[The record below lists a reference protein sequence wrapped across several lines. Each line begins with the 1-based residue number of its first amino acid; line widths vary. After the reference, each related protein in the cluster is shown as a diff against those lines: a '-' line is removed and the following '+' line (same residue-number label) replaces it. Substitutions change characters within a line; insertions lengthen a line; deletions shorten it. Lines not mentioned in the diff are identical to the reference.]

1 MQFDHIQNHDAHIL
15 YLAECLV
22 ECEEDDDLRTAEQA
36 IHALHQFMTECAL
49 RGRYATVSPVIEKID
64 AIISQA
70 DSAAFV
76 QLLAENFP
84 VSLARVYD
92 LMRLHKSEEV
102 RRTLIENIT
111 THQAVAFDPKD
122 SVCSQSISLGKLLI
136 KQGDASSL
144 CSLMSEVLKYNPDA
158 IASLIIWAIRAAPEA
173 LYDPVLAWFA
183 NNDRQGQ
190 VMSLVAHHFGS
201 QLRFRELVDLK
212 AAGIALAFSDFPKSQ
227 AEGVDYSYYD
237 FKLKRSVQVSM
248 QELFSPR
255 GAALDAKVSYCLLR
269 NFHMGAL
276 LEIAARPDM
285 QQALRPMF
293 DALILAIDSGYIRE
307 DQGLRGRVG
316 AFLDACLADQPAKV
330 AVEIA
335 KRYPRP
341 WLAEST
347 VCMTTVLEVELG
359 L

>member
-1 MQFDHIQNHDAHIL
+1 MQFDHIQNHNAHIL
-15 YLAECLV
+15 YLAQCLT
-22 ECEEDDDLRTAEQA
+22 ECEEDGDLGSAEQA
-36 IHALHQFMTECAL
+36 IHALHQFLTECAL
-49 RGRYATVSPVIEKID
+49 RGRYMAVSPVIEQID
-64 AIISQA
+64 TIIAQA

-84 VSLARVYD
+84 ISLARVSD
-92 LMRLHKSEEV
+92 LMRLHQAADV
-102 RRTLIENIT
+102 RRTLIDNIA

-122 SVCSQSISLGKLLI
+122 SVCSQAISLGKLLI
-136 KQGDASSL
+136 KQGDAPSL

-158 IASLIIWAIRAAPEA
+158 IASLIVWAIRAAPEA
-173 LYDPVLAWFA
+173 LYDPVLTWFA
-183 NNDRQGQ
+183 NNDQQGQ
-190 VMSLVAHHFGS
+190 VMSLVARHFGS
-201 QLRFRELVDLK
+201 QLSFRELVDMK

-237 FKLKRSVQVSM
+237 FKLQRSVQVSM
-248 QELFSPR
+248 GELFSPR
-255 GAALDAKVSYCLLR
+255 GATLDAKVSYCLLR

-276 LEIAARPDM
+276 LAIAARPDM
-285 QQALRPMF
+285 QQALRPTL

-307 DQGLRGRVG
+307 DRGLRGRVG
-316 AFLDACLADQPAKV
+316 AFLDALLADQPARV
-330 AVEIA
+330 AVGLA

-347 VCMTTVLEVELG
+347 VCMTTLLEVDLG